1 MPTSREIIF
10 VVRDQSFNIK
20 VNGLLPLTYHHFYFE
35 GRKNTNVKP
44 AGGIVGDP
52 LRSDENG
59 QVEFTFY
66 YKSGLATSASSLE
79 QFYQLT
85 NNIAGTKEIVVSTI
99 NADTLPD
106 DYATSSTSYSVNTI
120 DINLYQ
126 PTDKDF
132 QYGFGER

>member
-10 VVRDQSFNIK
+10 VVRDQSFDIT

-44 AGGIVGDP
+44 RGGIVGDP
-52 LRSDENG
+52 LLSNENG
-59 QVEFTFY
+59 QVTFTFY

-85 NNIAGTKEIVVSTI
+85 NNIAGTKEIVISTI
-99 NADTLPD
+99 NADVLPD
-106 DYATSSTSYSVNTI
+106 NYDTASTSYAKNTI
-120 DINLYQ
+120 DINIYE